1 MAHTLAEFL
10 DFIQIRIIRLHPACS
25 IQTTGKKIFKAP
37 SISKWLQFHSNS
49 NTSGLPYFFYSLY
62 FQWLS
67 NQTQQRL
74 PRKPEQMGFLRQ
86 TLLRFA
92 ELAPEA
98 FRPATPEV
106 AQCLERVGRN
116 FRADGRAPGG
126 GWGWA
131 NEAPG
136 PQGASEV
143 PIEFNR
149 IKQEGFMSRYYRGVV
164 L

>member
-1 MAHTLAEFL
+1 
-10 DFIQIRIIRLHPACS
+10 
-25 IQTTGKKIFKAP
+25 
-37 SISKWLQFHSNS
+37 
-49 NTSGLPYFFYSLY
+49 
-62 FQWLS
+62 
-67 NQTQQRL
+67 
-74 PRKPEQMGFLRQ
+74 MGFLRQ

-98 FRPATPEV
+98 FRPAIPEV

-143 PIEFNR
+143 PIGFSR
-149 IKQEGFMSRYYRGVV
+149 IKQEGFMSRYYRGDF